1 MARTDGNTAISHD
14 SGVQSSSRIPH
25 LVIALLVSLGFLYLA
40 FRNVKLDE
48 LGAALQRIDLSW
60 LLVAIVVS
68 LLIMVFR
75 AWRWQLELRPLEHV
89 PFGRLWVIISVAYM
103 AINLLPVR
111 IGEIVRPWLLS
122 RRSGVS
128 FSSVVGNVVLEKTM
142 DSLIIVF
149 YILLGL
155 ITVENLPV
163 WVRRGAMVPAV
174 AAAILVS
181 LVILFWWRGEAF
193 VDRWLLHRL
202 PQDFGGKLKKV
213 LASMAD
219 GMKIIPNPLLLF
231 SVLLVS
237 LTMWFLPILS
247 SYIMIRAF
255 DFQVPFGAALVV
267 FIFIGFGT
275 ALPNLPG
282 MIGPYQ
288 YACQLALGLF
298 GVSEVDALA
307 YGLVLNAVQFL
318 TLVAQGLLALPIA
331 GVSLA
336 EIRQA
341 REENALQGSAAG

>member
-1 MARTDGNTAISHD
+1 MADPGEPTTTSHANDTAAP
-14 SGVQSSSRIPH
+14 RRLPH
-25 LVIALLVSLGFLYLA
+25 LVLALLVSVGFLYLA
-40 FRNVKLDE
+40 FRNVELDE
-48 LGAALQRIDLSW
+48 LGAALQRIHISW
-60 LLVAIVVS
+60 LLIAIMVS

-128 FSSVVGNVVLEKTM
+128 FSSVVGNIVLEKTM
-142 DSLIIVF
+142 DSVIIVF

-155 ITVENLPV
+155 LTVENLPV
-163 WVRRGAMVPAV
+163 WVRRGAMVPAI
-174 AAAILVS
+174 AAAVLVS

-202 PQDFGGKLKKV
+202 PPGFGDKLKKV
-213 LASMAD
+213 LAAMAD
-219 GMKIIPNPLLLF
+219 GMRVIPNPVLLL
-231 SVLLVS
+231 SVFLVS
-237 LTMWFLPILS
+237 LSLWFLPILS

-255 DFQVPFGAALVV
+255 DFPVPFGAALVV

-318 TLVAQGLLALPIA
+318 SLVAQGLVALPIA

-336 EIRQA
+336 EIRRA
-341 REENALQGSAAG
+341 HEDTALAGTGT